1 MDGEQ
6 YGLRERR
13 TGPRPQDVPVL
24 TLLVKRVLDGYA
36 WRPVRAEL
44 RFEPATPMIVSVTLV
59 PTRGPGVVWRIGREL
74 LHQGLFEESGEGQ
87 VQVWPAPGREGEA
100 AFLLLA
106 SRRSSAV
113 LELPVTALVNWLEA
127 TYAIVSAQAEGE
139 SLDWD
144 GFISGLLDDRHRPT
158 ED

>member
-13 TGPRPQDVPVL
+13 TGPRDVPVL
-24 TLLVKRVLDGYA
+24 NLLVKRVLDGYA
-36 WRPVRAEL
+36 WRPVRAEF
-44 RFEPATPMIVSVTLV
+44 RFDPATPMIVSVTLA
-59 PTRGPGVVWRIGREL
+59 PARGPGVVWRIGREL
-74 LHQGLFEESGEGQ
+74 LHQGLFEESGEGH
-87 VQVWPAPGREGEA
+87 VQVWPAPGQGGAA

-113 LELPVTALVNWLEA
+113 LELPVPALLNWLEA
-127 TYAIVSAQAEGE
+127 TYEIVSAQAEGE

-144 GFISGLLDDRHRPT
+144 GFIAGLLDDGPRPT